1 MKDVQDKEIVGT
13 FYEKYFQKT
22 NQTEFIIENVVKNN
36 LYLKWKS
43 SDNSVNSWIEKN
55 I

>member
-1 MKDVQDKEIVGT
+1 MEDVGT

-36 LYLKWKS
+36 LYLRLKGY
-43 SDNSVNSWIEKN
+43 DNSVNSWIEKKY
-55 I
+55 IIK